1 MFPSNGKSR
10 LLLLCPVSICG
21 TDGATFK
28 CLLKILSAAMAYP
41 IAVIFVVV
49 CICISAIRTSI
60 SVKSSQ

>member
-28 CLLKILSAAMAYP
+28 CLLENSLLEILSA
-41 IAVIFVVV
+41 V
-49 CICISAIRTSI
+49 TT
-60 SVKSSQ
+60 